1 MSFTVFLK
9 LVEIQ
14 TKIASLF
21 PFLLGVLFSAYYF
34 SEFDLSNTILFFE
47 AMILFDMTTTAI
59 NNLMDFKKAKDDHY
73 RKNTNIIGQA
83 GISKKSVV
91 RLILFMLLLSAAL
104 GILLVYQTSILLFAI
119 GAVCFGIGI
128 FYTYGP
134 IPISRTPLGEILS
147 GLTMGFGIFFISV
160 FINDT
165 NSDLVHI
172 AFDGAEFLL
181 GGNMLD
187 IFSVFFVSLPTVFLI
202 ANIMLANNTCDLEED
217 IANHRFTLPFYI
229 GKEKAVQLFNLLMFF
244 CYAVIAVSVLLGY
257 LHPIMLGIF
266 LTSPL
271 IKKNLNAYNE
281 KQIKRETFVV
291 AIKNI
296 VLFSSVEVLLLT
308 ISLFFK

>member
-34 SEFDLSNTILFFE
+34 SEFDLSNTILFFV

>member
-1 MSFTVFLK
+1 MK

-34 SEFDLSNTILFFE
+34 SEFDLSNTILFFV

-104 GILLVYQTSILLFAI
+104 GILLVYQTSILLLAI

>member
-34 SEFDLSNTILFFE
+34 SEFDLSNTILFFV

-104 GILLVYQTSILLFAI
+104 GILLVYQTSILLLAI

>member
-34 SEFDLSNTILFFE
+34 SEFDLSNTILFFV

-104 GILLVYQTSILLFAI
+104 GILLVYQTSILLLAI

-187 IFSVFFVSLPTVFLI
+187 IPY
-202 ANIMLANNTCDLEED
+202 CQ
-217 IANHRFTLPFYI
+217 Y
-229 GKEKAVQLFNLLMFF
+229 
-244 CYAVIAVSVLLGY
+244 YACQQ
-257 LHPIMLGIF
+257 HM
-266 LTSPL
+266 
-271 IKKNLNAYNE
+271 
-281 KQIKRETFVV
+281 
-291 AIKNI
+291 
-296 VLFSSVEVLLLT
+296 
-308 ISLFFK
+308 